1 MNSYFHSARKHF
13 PSAWHHFPFARIY
26 FPSARN
32 YCPFK
37 AIFNMPMMRFNES
50 VDIFVNDE
58 DSTPLRHE
66 YNTSPSPKGK
76 QIKKKNAT
84 VKF

>member
-1 MNSYFHSARKHF
+1 
-13 PSAWHHFPFARIY
+13 
-26 FPSARN
+26 
-32 YCPFK
+32 
-37 AIFNMPMMRFNES
+37 MRFNES
-50 VDIFVNDE
+50 VDILVNDE

-76 QIKKKNAT
+76 QIKNKNAI